1 MSRRAFQPAL
11 THAVRQIR
19 ELKHLVS
26 GAAPGDE
33 FIFLCVFPL
42 PLTSR
47 INL

>member
-1 MSRRAFQPAL
+1 MSRRGFQPAL
-11 THAVRQIR
+11 THAVQIH

-33 FIFLCVFPL
+33 FIFLCVFLL

-47 INL
+47 INS